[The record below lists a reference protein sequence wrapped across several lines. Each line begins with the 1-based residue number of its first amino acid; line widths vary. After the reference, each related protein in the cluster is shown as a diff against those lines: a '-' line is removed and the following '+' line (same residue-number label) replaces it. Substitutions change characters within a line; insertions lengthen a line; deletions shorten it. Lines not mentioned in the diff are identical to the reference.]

1 MVRRVLLSV
10 LILSSLSCFA
20 GDIAFLR
27 LKPEVINGRM
37 HELTV
42 PVAERPAALKK
53 AFQEAGCAPDQIVE
67 QPVADST
74 LPSVQCTI
82 AGSEAGSIVF
92 SAPLDYQSAGDELV
106 VDDATLEMLPLLVQS
121 FRGSKPRHSLVFIG
135 FSGTL
140 KQAGANAYLSQLSK
154 DQRKQTRGMIYL
166 ERIGRSPLR
175 YMFPTQNHVTGVRI
189 GYSVLPTHDPTP
201 LNKWLD
207 VSSKSVG
214 MEYPEQLEDFYF
226 TQTLSFEHKGIDALT
241 LSSPA
246 YTMLAH
252 QARPDAKMLS
262 TTVDF
267 TAYYETYYQLCVY
280 VMKLDSGLK

>member
-1 MVRRVLLSV
+1 MVRRVLFSV
-10 LILSSLSCFA
+10 LLFA
-20 GDIAFLR
+20 ISTFASDISFLR
-27 LKPEVINGRM
+27 LRPEVVNGRL
-37 HELTV
+37 HQLTV
-42 PVAERPAALKK
+42 PVAERGAALKK

-67 QPVADST
+67 QKVPESALET
-74 LPSVQCTI
+74 VQCTI
-82 AGSEAGSIVF
+82 VGSEPGSIVF
-92 SAPLDYQSAGDELV
+92 SAPLDYDSAGDELV

-121 FRGSKPRHSLVFIG
+121 FKISKPRHSLVFVG
-135 FSGTL
+135 FAGRA
-140 KQAGANAYLSQLSK
+140 KQAGANTYLSQLSK

-175 YMFPTQNHVTGVRI
+175 YMFPTQNHTPGVRI
-189 GYSVLPTHDPTP
+189 GYSKLPLHDPTP

-207 VSSKSVG
+207 ASAKSVG
-214 MEYPEQLEDFYF
+214 MEYPEELEDFYF

-267 TAYYETYYQLCVY
+267 TAYYETYNLLCVY
-280 VMKLDSGLK
+280 VMKLDGGLK